1 MPALKIQE
9 KRDSGRCFSAF
20 RPFKKNTRDR
30 SSTISQCLECRWQLC
45 PLVPSLLVSLFCVFV
60 SVPTLACWR
69 PCSPHPQLS
78 GRVHGLSPH
87 PVSHECLRPPWATPE
102 GPLCIFLSCFTFHFR
117 IPCRADPSPE
127 CPSPPRAYRSVARIS
142 YISQATWGRKRMTQG
157 RTPGKLGGPSSPAL
171 QSSGGAAASGT
182 GQSA

>member
-1 MPALKIQE
+1 MPSDLLKKTPGTEAPPSPSAWSVGGNSAHLFLPCWSHFSVSLSPSPPWPAGDRALPIPSSRVVCMACPPTQ
-9 KRDSGRCFSAF
+9 CPMSAF
-20 RPFKKNTRDR
+20 VLPGPRPR
-30 SSTISQCLECRWQLC
+30 
-45 PLVPSLLVSLFCVFV
+45 
-60 SVPTLACWR
+60 
-69 PCSPHPQLS
+69 
-78 GRVHGLSPH
+78 G
-87 PVSHECLRPPWATPE
+87 
-102 GPLCIFLSCFTFHFR
+102 LCIFLSCFTFHFR